1 LALKAPPQKDWLD
14 INETIR
20 EVIALARSEIQRNN
34 IALPGILAD
43 RIELQQVILNLM
55 MNAIEAMS
63 GLGNGPRELLIRS
76 GRMNQS
82 K

>member
-43 RIELQQVILNLM
+43 RIEL
-55 MNAIEAMS
+55 
-63 GLGNGPRELLIRS
+63 
-76 GRMNQS
+76 
-82 K
+82 